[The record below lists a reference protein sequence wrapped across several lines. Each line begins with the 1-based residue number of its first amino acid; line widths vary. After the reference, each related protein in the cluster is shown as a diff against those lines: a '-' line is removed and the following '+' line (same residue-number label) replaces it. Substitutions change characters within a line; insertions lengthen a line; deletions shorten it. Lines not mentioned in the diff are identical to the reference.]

1 MSSARGRTRARPDR
15 HPPARPHART
25 ANQVQRLDDRRPR
38 AIAVLT
44 FNGAQSL
51 DVTGP
56 IEVFAAAALLAK
68 TESPALVPP
77 YRVEIIA
84 AQAGPVTMGSGID
97 LVAARGYPSIR
108 GGIDTLIVSGGDVYA
123 AAADPRLRQW
133 LRAMAPRVRRLASVC
148 SGSFILAEAGLLDG
162 RRATTHWLGV
172 ELMRDRYPRITV
184 EPDAIFVRD
193 GHVYTSAGVTAG
205 IDLALA
211 MVEEDLG
218 HALAL
223 NVARRLV
230 VFLKR
235 PGGQSQFSSHLA
247 AQSQPTGVLKDLPSW
262 ILEHLGSDLAVERLA
277 SRAGMS
283 PRNFARVFTRAMG
296 VTPAKFVERARVDAA
311 RRWMDDGGLSLEQ
324 VAGRAG
330 FSSAEHMR
338 RTFRRHVRV
347 VPHDYR
353 KRFHDLDQRL
363 PAAVGDA
370 TAGTP

>member
-1 MSSARGRTRARPDR
+1 MAKPGSIHSIDE
-15 HPPARPHART
+15 
-25 ANQVQRLDDRRPR
+25 RRPR
-38 AIAVLT
+38 LIAVLT
-44 FNGAQSL
+44 FDGAQSL

-56 IEVFAAAALLAK
+56 IEVFAAAALLKKMENPSA
-68 TESPALVPP
+68 APP
-77 YRVEIIA
+77 YRVEILA
-84 AQAGPVTMGSGID
+84 AQPGPVQMGSGIR
-97 LVAARGYPSIR
+97 LVAERGFPSVR
-108 GGIDTLIVSGGDVYA
+108 SGIDTLIVSGGDVFA
-123 AAADPRLRQW
+123 AAGDMRLRQW
-133 LRAMAPRVRRLASVC
+133 LRTMAPRVRRLASVC

-172 ELMRDRYPRITV
+172 DLMRQRYAQIAV
-184 EPDAIFVRD
+184 DPDAIFVRD

-223 NVARRLV
+223 EVARRLV

-247 AQSQPTGVLKDLPSW
+247 AQAKPVGVLKDVPEW
-262 ILEHLGSDLAVERLA
+262 ILDHLSSDLSVERLA
-277 SRAGMS
+277 ARAGMS
-283 PRNFARVFTRAMG
+283 PRNFARVFTREMG
-296 VTPAKFVERARVDAA
+296 TTPAKFVERARVDAA
-311 RRWMDDGGLSLEQ
+311 RRGMEDGGLSLEDI
-324 VAGRAG
+324 AGRAG

-353 KRFHDLDQRL
+353 KRFHGIADQVPIASAEL
-363 PAAVGDA
+363 
-370 TAGTP
+370 TAKTP